1 MSINEA
7 STPKSTFGA
16 RVNEMSV
23 GDLAGAITGYDL
35 RHQIEALVSG
45 ITAKQIRHIYA
56 GRGACTSPEIMVL
69 PTLPQLLMFCK
80 RERDILLGYAAHEI
94 CHQLETNFD
103 LIETIFADLEKPTTE
118 ELRLK
123 DWWNAIEDYRIEK
136 LSKKPYPGFARL
148 LNVLRDHATG
158 QYLAAVANGLYSPE
172 ELANPYRL
180 GALALTWV
188 GGKLNGYPTTTH
200 EQALL
205 TLAPD
210 LQNWIRAQDTRLAAV
225 ETPEEA
231 LNLARDLLE
240 ELDQQNET
248 NRSEDD
254 SLCPEHCKDSES
266 QTSQD
271 QQPGSSSSQCQSSP
285 DGKSGNEEDKA
296 ADNDDAVA
304 TAAGGDDDASDE
316 GQSEQ
321 QDSEETAGGA
331 NGASADPEEGADSD
345 TTDADNSKD
354 QSAAEE
360 GESDAPDDATD
371 TQAASGL
378 PDDGEGEADEGDADP
393 TTPAPDD
400 EPSNSSAGE
409 TDKTSDDSEGDPAPA
424 DGAEE
429 HDAGSSVSTG
439 ESKGDKGEQSGADKG
454 EADND
459 PATGADVKATGDSL
473 EKAGT
478 PETECNE
485 QDDKGDR
492 KKAPAAPKTTEQQRD
507 AQSDKTDLN
516 IDDLMEAL
524 ADAVDQFDDV
534 EPCHLDPLCLD
545 ERPENELTAEDLT
558 FKRETIKRAQKSY
571 AEARKGVGP
580 AAARSAGIVRRMLQ
594 SHNRIRHRQNREEGA
609 LDLQRLVPIVNG
621 APDVYRDKKVT
632 RAINTAVCI
641 LLDNSGSMGKHRMD
655 ICQKAA
661 ITLDQAITGTST
673 DLEILGFTGDT
684 MEPVI
689 YQYRK
694 FGQKGQ
700 AASATLGGMMGI
712 SKGLTPVSVP
722 LLEAHRRLQAHK
734 APRKILIVISD
745 GGADDPARARD
756 AHDLIVAKGC
766 SVVAIG
772 IETDQIRHWS
782 DNYEV
787 IDDVDEL
794 PTALTSLV
802 QNLIKPIRKAA

>member
-1 MSINEA
+1 MSTNEA
-7 STPKSTFGA
+7 SKPKSTFGA
-16 RVNEMSV
+16 RVNEMTP

-158 QYLAAVANGLYSPE
+158 QYIAAVAEGFYSPA

-205 TLAPD
+205 TLGPD

-225 ETPEEA
+225 ETPEDA
-231 LNLARDLLE
+231 LDLARALLE
-240 ELDQQNET
+240 ELDEQNET
-248 NRSEDD
+248 SRNEDD
-254 SLCPEHCKDSES
+254 SLSPEQSEDSES
-266 QTSQD
+266 QPSQD
-271 QQPGSSSSQCQSSP
+271 QQSGNSPSQCQPSP
-285 DGKSGNEEDKA
+285 CGEKSDDVEQA
-296 ADNDDAVA
+296 ADDEAEA
-304 TAAGGDDDASDE
+304 TGTGEDDDASDDS
-316 GQSEQ
+316 QSEQ
-321 QDSEETAGGA
+321 PDSEA
-331 NGASADPEEGADSD
+331 NPSGPDDGSSNPEEGTDNDATGADD
-345 TTDADNSKD
+345 GRD
-354 QSAAEE
+354 QSDAEK
-360 GESDAPDDATD
+360 GESDTPDATD
-371 TQAASGL
+371 TRSAPGAAENEE
-378 PDDGEGEADEGDADP
+378 GEGGADP
-393 TTPAPDD
+393 AAPDKDNAPSDVNDAEIQESSDAVEDNPAPTADA
-400 EPSNSSAGE
+400 EE
-409 TDKTSDDSEGDPAPA
+409 SDARQSDSEGKSNSDRAEQSNAPKSA
-424 DGAEE
+424 DENARATDADEQSNG
-429 HDAGSSVSTG
+429 DGSGKAGSPDCECDAQSDNG
-439 ESKGDKGEQSGADKG
+439 KGKK
-454 EADND
+454 
-459 PATGADVKATGDSL
+459 
-473 EKAGT
+473 T
-478 PETECNE
+478 PN
-485 QDDKGDR
+485 
-492 KKAPAAPKTTEQQRD
+492 APRTTEQQRD
-507 AQSDKTDLN
+507 AHSDKTDLN

-524 ADAVDQFDDV
+524 AGIVDELDEV
-534 EPCHLDPLCLD
+534 EPFRADPLCLD
-545 ERPENELTAEDLT
+545 DRADADLSDDEMKI
-558 FKRETIKRAQKSY
+558 KRETIQRAQKSY
-571 AEARKGVGP
+571 AEARKRVGP

-594 SHNRIRHRQNREEGA
+594 SHNRVRYRQNREEGA

-621 APDVYRDKKVT
+621 APDVYRDKKIT
-632 RAINTAVCI
+632 SAINTAVFI
-641 LLDNSGSMGKHRMD
+641 LLDNSGSMGSHRMN

-661 ITLDQAITGTST
+661 ITLDQAISGTST
-673 DLEILGFTGDT
+673 DLEILGFTGYT
-684 MEPVI
+684 TQPVI

-700 AASATLGGMMGI
+700 AASATLGGMLGV
-712 SKGLTPVSVP
+712 SKSMTPVSVP

-772 IETDQIRHWS
+772 IETDQIKHWS

-787 IDDVDEL
+787 INDVDEL

-802 QNLIKPIRKAA
+802 QNLIKPLRNAA